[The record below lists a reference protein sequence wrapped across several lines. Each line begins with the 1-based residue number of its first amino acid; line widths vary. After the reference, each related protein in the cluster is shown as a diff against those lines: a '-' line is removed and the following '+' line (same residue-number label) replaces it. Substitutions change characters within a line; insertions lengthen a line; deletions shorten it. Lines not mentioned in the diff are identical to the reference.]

1 MELDL
6 RYMEPCLAPNGN
18 YVPSFEKLLRKV
30 PHHHMHAGCP
40 VVALRE
46 VTEEKEL
53 VLFAYG
59 LIDTNTLHALAFN
72 DVSLED
78 DEALQQEPH
87 THTASAIRVKS
98 QSIACYPNVLRRH
111 RTFNSRRFAS
121 TAAHTANEQPKL
133 VKWSFT
139 G

>member
-1 MELDL
+1 MLLGNEYQEVMELDL
-6 RYMEPCLAPNGN
+6 RYMEPCLVPNGN

-87 THTASAIRVKS
+87 THSF
-98 QSIACYPNVLRRH
+98 RH
-111 RTFNSRRFAS
+111 PCEESVDCLLSER
-121 TAAHTANEQPKL
+121 AAETPDI
-133 VKWSFT
+133 
-139 G
+139 